1 MIVLC
6 NNPECGAVLRTA
18 ATYSP
23 TQTVIRRE
31 SNQDFFDCPRC
42 GQRTTV
48 AAGDAADAPAQPGA
62 RPNP

>member
-6 NNPECGAVLRTA
+6 DNPECGAVLRTA

-23 TQTVIRRE
+23 TQTVVKRE
-31 SNQDFFDCPRC
+31 GDQDFFDCPRC
-42 GQRTTV
+42 GQRTTIG
-48 AAGDAADAPAQPGA
+48 APGADPPPHPTA